1 MFLQDW
7 ISVDE
12 RMPTEAD
19 ADEFNC
25 VIVWHVYN
33 GVMITGWHNVA
44 YNRFISH
51 WVPTIPRPE
60 NIDPKYK
67 QR

>member
-1 MFLQDW
+1 MFMQDW

-33 GVMITGWHNVA
+33 GVMITGWHRVA
-44 YNRFISH
+44 ENRFISH
-51 WVPTIPRPE
+51 WVPTIPRPA

>member
-7 ISVDE
+7 ID
-12 RMPTEAD
+12 RDDRLPTEAD

-25 VIVWHVYN
+25 VIVWHVFN
-33 GVMITGWHNVA
+33 GVMITGWHNVVQ
-44 YNRFISH
+44 NSFISH
-51 WVPTIPRPE
+51 WTYTPPRPE
-60 NIDPKYK
+60 HIDPKYK